1 MTSAEEVFEET
12 FGLPPTL
19 LVRAPGRVN
28 LIGEHIDYNDL
39 PVFPMALQREVRIA
53 LRPREDETV
62 VMHSSGNRFPPIEFQ
77 IEPGI
82 EPWVKGS
89 WGNYVKAPANELAK
103 RFAIWRGFDGVL
115 ESNIPVAAGLS
126 SSSAI
131 VNAVG
136 LALAHIN
143 EVSTEPREL
152 AALMADAERF
162 VGTRG
167 GGMDQTISLGARDRC
182 AARISF
188 RPLRLQHVVVPDD
201 WCFIVADSG
210 EVAEKSG
217 RLQDAYNLRRS
228 ECEEGLRIVTAHL
241 ATRDITETLQTSYRD
256 LCAALDA
263 RELVGIAEQVLQ
275 GSLLRRFRHAVTEAA
290 RVDEAVDRMLAADL
304 HGFGALMDASHA
316 SLKVDYGVSS
326 AALDEL
332 VAVAREGGAA
342 GARLTGA
349 GFGGCVVALADR
361 WTVGEVL
368 ETLVAEYYERRHQTD
383 GLDERLFV
391 AVPTRGA
398 SIRAI

>member
-1 MTSAEEVFEET
+1 MIGPEEVFEET
-12 FGLPPTL
+12 FGIPPTL

-53 LRPREDETV
+53 LRPREDGRIV
-62 VMHSSGNRFPPIEFQ
+62 LHSSGNTFPPVEFD

-82 EPWVKGS
+82 EPWEKGS
-89 WGNYVKAPANELAK
+89 WGNYVKAPANELVE
-103 RFAIWRGFDGVL
+103 RFGIGRGFDGVL
-115 ESNIPVAAGLS
+115 HSDIPVAAGLS

-136 LALAHIN
+136 LALSHIN
-143 EVSTEPREL
+143 AVSTEPREL
-152 AALMADAERF
+152 AAVMADAEHF

-167 GGMDQTISLGARDRC
+167 GGMDQTISLGARDGC

-188 RPLRLQHVVVPDD
+188 RPLRLTHVVVPDD
-201 WCFIVADSG
+201 WRFIVADSG

-217 RLQDAYNLRRS
+217 RLQAEYNRRRS
-228 ECEEGLRIVTAHL
+228 ECDEALRIMTRHL
-241 ATRDITETLQTSYRD
+241 AAHDVTDASLTSYPE

-263 RELVGIAEQVLQ
+263 HRLVGIAEQALQ
-275 GSLLRRFRHAVTEAA
+275 GSLLRRFRHAVTEAT
-290 RVDEAVDRMLAADL
+290 RVEEAVDRMLVADL
-304 HGFGALMDASHA
+304 EGFGALMDASHA
-316 SLKVDYGVSS
+316 SLKHDYEVSS

-332 VAVAREGGAA
+332 VAVAKEGGAA

-349 GFGGCVVALADR
+349 GFGGCVVVLADR
-361 WTVGEVL
+361 RTVGEVL
-368 ETLVAEYYERRHQTD
+368 ETLSAGYYERWHQAD
-383 GLDERLFV
+383 GLDGRLFV

>member
-1 MTSAEEVFEET
+1 MIGPEEVFEET
-12 FGLPPTL
+12 FGVPPTL

-53 LRPREDETV
+53 LRPREDGTIV
-62 VMHSSGNRFPPIEFQ
+62 LHSSGGTFPPIEFE

-82 EPWVKGS
+82 EPWEKGA
-89 WGNYVKAPANELAK
+89 WGNYVKAPANELAE
-103 RFAIWRGFDGVL
+103 RFAIGRGFDGVL
-115 ESNIPVAAGLS
+115 QSDIPVAAGLS

-143 EVSTEPREL
+143 DVSTEPREL
-152 AALMADAERF
+152 AAVMADAERF

-188 RPLRLQHVVVPDD
+188 RPLRLRHVAVPDD
-201 WCFIVADSG
+201 WRFIVADSG

-217 RLQDAYNLRRS
+217 RLQVEYNRRRS
-228 ECEEGLRIVTAHL
+228 ECDEALRIMTAHL
-241 ATRDITETLQTSYRD
+241 AAHDVTDTPLTSYPE
-256 LCAALDA
+256 LCAALDVH
-263 RELVGIAEQVLQ
+263 RLMGIAEEALQ
-275 GSLLRRFRHAVTEAA
+275 GNLLRRFRHAVTEAA
-290 RVDEAVDRMLAADL
+290 RVEEAVARMLGGDL
-304 HGFGALMDASHA
+304 RGFGALMDASHA
-316 SLKVDYGVSS
+316 SLKSDYGVSS
-326 AALDEL
+326 TALDEL
-332 VAVAREGGAA
+332 VAAAKEAGAA

-368 ETLVAEYYERRHQTD
+368 ETLAAAYYEQRHQAD
-383 GLDERLFV
+383 RLDERLFV